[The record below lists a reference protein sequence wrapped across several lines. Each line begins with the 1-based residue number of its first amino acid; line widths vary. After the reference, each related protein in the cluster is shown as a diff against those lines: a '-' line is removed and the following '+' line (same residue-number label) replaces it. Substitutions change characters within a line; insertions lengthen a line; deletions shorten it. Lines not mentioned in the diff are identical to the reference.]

1 VLHDGQGGLRLGDF
15 GAATFLPAGSAA
27 QARRI
32 QQIEVRALGYL
43 LQELM
48 ERCIDGPEAL
58 GVLPAMWDACLNECI
73 ADRPLVQDVLAA
85 IEQPL

>member
-1 VLHDGQGGLRLGDF
+1 M
-15 GAATFLPAGSAA
+15 
-27 QARRI
+27 
-32 QQIEVRALGYL
+32 
-43 LQELM
+43 ELI

-58 GVLPAMWDACLNECI
+58 GVLSAMRDACLNECI